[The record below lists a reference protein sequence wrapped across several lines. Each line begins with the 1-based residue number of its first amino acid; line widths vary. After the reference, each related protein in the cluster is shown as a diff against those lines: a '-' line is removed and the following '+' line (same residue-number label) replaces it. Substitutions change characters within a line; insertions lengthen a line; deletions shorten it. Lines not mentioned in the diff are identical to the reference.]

1 MTRKRNR
8 GRRQRQ
14 KRPVAGSHSAPVRQ
28 PASVAL
34 LGKLRSAADSL
45 LHRQAPEGPLW
56 RWFWP
61 VLALAFAAR
70 AAVALSGDF
79 IMRPDELMQYLEP
92 AHRLAFGHGILYWEY
107 FYGARLW
114 LLPGLIA
121 GLLKAF
127 DALGLGQPF
136 WYVGGVKL
144 AFCGLSLAI
153 PAGMYFFT
161 RRHLGEAAARAALL
175 AGAFWYELVGFAHKP
190 LTGMVAAALLL
201 ALLALCMRLP
211 SGASEEGGAR
221 RGGRAAW
228 LVAFLA
234 LMATAFRVQYAP
246 LALVLWGLCFLY
258 MDKAAKVHLTL
269 ASAALFLAVGA
280 FDAASWDGGLFHS
293 YLTNIRF
300 NLELWQTEAAGASP
314 THQYLWWLLLASA
327 GGGAL
332 CVALALRQPRR
343 YGFLLLLIGLVLLS
357 HSLQTHKEYR
367 YVFVVIPLWLLL
379 GAGTLTHFAARLKRP
394 ALAYA
399 AAGALFAAVSLAGI
413 LNALPRQEAIYQ
425 GPHQPPEI
433 VVRFLRGQDPHFAAF
448 RYLAEAPG
456 VSAIWHPGRHYYS
469 LPGYYYLHR
478 RIPFY
483 DASTGQGN
491 NLHKDLETIRASVSH
506 FVTDDPLLD
515 VPGYVVEKEFGPVR
529 ILRRQPNDAPVRQWQ
544 GFNPIM
550 ADDFIHRI
558 VQAGNPDAPPPPP
571 NNGIRFA
578 DGGINGPA

>member
-1 MTRKRNR
+1 MARKRDR
-8 GRRQRQ
+8 GRRQQR
-14 KRPVAGSHSAPVRQ
+14 KRPAAGAHSAPVRR
-28 PASVAL
+28 SSRVAL
-34 LGKLRSAADSL
+34 FGWLQAAADGL
-45 LHRQAPEGPLW
+45 LHRQAPEGPAW

-92 AHRLAFGHGILYWEY
+92 AHRLAFGNGIIYWEY

-121 GLLKAF
+121 GLLMAF

-144 AFCGLSLAI
+144 AFCGLSLGI
-153 PAGMYFFT
+153 PAGRYFFS

-190 LTGMVAAALLL
+190 LTGMVATALLMS
-201 ALLALCMRLP
+201 LLALCMRIP
-211 SGASEEGGAR
+211 SSASGEGGAR
-221 RGGRAAW
+221 GWRAAW

-234 LMATAFRVQYAP
+234 LLATAFRVQYAP
-246 LALVLWGLCFLY
+246 LALVLLGLCFLH
-258 MDKAAKVHLTL
+258 MGKAAKVHLTL
-269 ASAALFLAVGA
+269 ASAAFLLAVGV
-280 FDAASWDGGLFHS
+280 FDAVTWDSGLFHS
-293 YLTNIRF
+293 YFINIGF
-300 NLELWQTEAAGASP
+300 NLELWQTDAAGASP
-314 THQYLWWLLLASA
+314 AHQYLWWLLLASA
-327 GGGAL
+327 GGSAL
-332 CVALALRQPRR
+332 CVAMALRQPRR

-357 HSLQTHKEYR
+357 HSLQVHKEYR

-379 GAGTLTHFAARLKRP
+379 GAGVVTHFAARLKRP

-399 AAGALFAAVSLAGI
+399 VSGALFAAASLAGI
-413 LNALPRQEAIYQ
+413 LNALPRQETIYQ
-425 GPHQPPEI
+425 GPHQPAEI

-456 VSAIWHPGRHYYS
+456 VSAVWHPGRHYFS

-491 NLHKDLETIRASVSH
+491 NLHQDLETIRASVSH
-506 FVTDDPLLD
+506 FVTDDPLLE
-515 VPGYVVEKEFGPVR
+515 VPGYVLEKEFGPVR
-529 ILRRQPNDAPVRQWQ
+529 ILRREPNDAPVRQWQ
-544 GFNPIM
+544 SFNPIM
-550 ADDFIHRI
+550 ADDFIHEI
-558 VQAGNPDAPPPPP
+558 IQAGNPEAPPPPP

-578 DGGINGPA
+578 D